1 MPFTTTISLVRPED
15 IVIDYYPET
24 YNYVY
29 GVPNKVYFQAY
40 SNQDRVKT
48 IDLSNMSFVG
58 LNAQGQP
65 ISDLQQ
71 QPSGLISTINLGRGY
86 FEFVPQRGAQYS
98 LQNPQIG
105 RNGVPVLYA
114 LNVSEEQP
122 DIDEWEINF
131 SVTKKVIEND
141 ENL

>member
-1 MPFTTTISLVRPED
+1 
-15 IVIDYYPET
+15 VI
-24 YNYVY
+24 
-29 GVPNKVYFQAY
+29 
-40 SNQDRVKT
+40 
-48 IDLSNMSFVG
+48 
-58 LNAQGQP
+58 
-65 ISDLQQ
+65 
-71 QPSGLISTINLGRGY
+71 ISTINLGRGY
-86 FEFVPQRGAQYS
+86 FEFAPQRGGQYS

-122 DIDEWEINF
+122 DINEWEINF